1 MGWFGLNGELFL
13 NERED
18 YMNTA
23 QKVVA
28 YAFLGVM
35 VHTGAFALTGRE
47 VVDRSEE
54 IASPDTATSEVVME
68 IVKKGNLTEKTF
80 TFTAMDDE
88 GGEDRALIS
97 FHKPSRIK
105 LLTHTHKSKDDDQWL
120 QMSSGRVKRIS
131 QSSKKHSFVNSHF
144 TYEDI
149 SSRDVDDYAYTLF
162 GKETVA
168 GEPCYK
174 VESVKIRGKKVYDKT
189 VLYISE
195 KDWFLRK
202 MDYYSKGKF
211 LKTLE
216 NRDIRTVDGIL
227 TPYEVV
233 MSRVGKGGKTRL
245 LLKDIQYN
253 LPMKPTNFRKESLR

>member
-1 MGWFGLNGELFL
+1 MVKMRKIMIL
-13 NERED
+13 
-18 YMNTA
+18 A
-23 QKVVA
+23 VV
-28 YAFLGVM
+28 GVM
-35 VHTGAFALTGRE
+35 IHAGAFALTGRE

-68 IVKKGNLTEKTF
+68 IEKRGKVTEKIF
-80 TFTAMDDE
+80 TLTAMDTED
-88 GGEDRALIS
+88 GEDRALIA

-105 LLTHTHKSKDDDQWL
+105 LLTHAHKGRDDDQWL

-131 QSSKKHSFVNSHF
+131 QSSKKKAFVNSHF

-149 SSRDVDDYAYTLF
+149 ASRDVDDYAYTLL

-168 GEPCYK
+168 GEPCYM
-174 VESVKIRGKKVYDKT
+174 VESLRIRGKKVYDKT

-202 MDYYSKGKF
+202 MDYYSKGKL
-211 LKTLE
+211 LKILE
-216 NRDIRTVDGIL
+216 NKDIRTVDGIL

-233 MSRVGKGGKTRL
+233 MSRAGNGGQTRL
-245 LLKDIQYN
+245 LLQEIRYN
-253 LPMKPTNFRKESLR
+253 LPMKATDFRKESLR

>member
-1 MGWFGLNGELFL
+1 MK
-13 NERED
+13 
-18 YMNTA
+18 TV
-23 QKVVA
+23 QKVMVYAVA
-28 YAFLGVM
+28 GVM
-35 VHTGAFALTGRE
+35 IHTGVFALTGRE

-68 IVKKGNLTEKTF
+68 IQKKGKVTEKTF
-80 TFTAMDDE
+80 TLTAMDDE
-88 GGEDRALIS
+88 SGEDRALIA

-105 LLTHTHKSKDDDQWL
+105 LLTHTHKAKDDDQWL

-131 QSSKKHSFVNSHF
+131 QSSKKKAFVNSHF

-149 SSRDVDDYAYTLF
+149 SSRDVDDYAYTLL

-174 VESVKIRGKKVYDKT
+174 VESVRTRGKKVYDKT

-202 MDYYSKGKF
+202 MDYYSKGKL
-211 LKTLE
+211 LKFLE
-216 NRDIRTVDGIL
+216 NKDIRTVDGIL

-233 MSRVGKGGKTRL
+233 MSRAPEGGQTRL
-245 LLKDIQYN
+245 LLQEIRYN
-253 LPMKPTNFRKESLR
+253 LPMKPTDFRKESLR